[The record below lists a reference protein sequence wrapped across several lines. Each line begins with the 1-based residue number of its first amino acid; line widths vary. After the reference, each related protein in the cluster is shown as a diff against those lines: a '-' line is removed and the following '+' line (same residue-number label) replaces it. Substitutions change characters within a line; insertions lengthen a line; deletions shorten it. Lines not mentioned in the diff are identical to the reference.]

1 MDTLLAVQTRRSVR
15 KYLER
20 TIDEEKL
27 ETILRAAMAAPTAGN
42 SQSWRFV
49 VVDDK
54 KLLTSIASLSPYAAM
69 AAAAP
74 MAILLCADSKAEKY
88 PGFWV
93 QDCAAAMQNMLLAA
107 HVQGL
112 GAVWCGIHPD
122 AEREEA
128 FAQAF
133 ELPSHFKAFGVMVLG
148 WPADTP
154 PPVDRF
160 DWGKVYHN
168 KYK

>member
-1 MDTLLAVQTRRSVR
+1 MDTLLAIQTRRSVR
-15 KYLER
+15 KYTEQR
-20 TIDEEKL
+20 IDEEHL
-27 ETILRAAMAAPTAGN
+27 DAILKAAMAAPSAGN
-42 SQSWRFV
+42 AQPWRFV

-54 KLLTSIASLSPYAAM
+54 KSLASIASLSPYAGM

-74 MAILLCADSKAEKY
+74 MAILLCGDHKAEKY

-107 HVQGL
+107 HALGL

-122 AEREEA
+122 AERAAA
-128 FAQAF
+128 FAGAF
-133 ELPSHFKAFGVMVLG
+133 KLPPHVNAFGVMVLG
-148 WPADTP
+148 HPTEVP

-160 DWGKVYHN
+160 DLSKVFHN

>member
-1 MDTLLAVQTRRSVR
+1 MDTLLAIQTRRSVR
-15 KYLER
+15 KY
-20 TIDEEKL
+20 TDQSIDEERL
-27 ETILRAAMAAPTAGN
+27 DAILRAGMASPTAGN

-54 KLLTSIASLSPYAAM
+54 KLLALIASLSPYTAM

-74 MAILLCADSKAEKY
+74 MAVLLCADLGAEKY

-107 HVQGL
+107 HAQGL

-122 AEREEA
+122 AEREKAFAEA
-128 FAQAF
+128 FN
-133 ELPSHFKAFGVMVLG
+133 LPPHFSAFGLMVLG
-148 WPADTP
+148 HPADVP
-154 PPVDRF
+154 SAADRF
-160 DWGKVYHN
+160 DMGKVYHN
-168 KYK
+168 RYK